1 MVTKYLLNGYK
12 YLLNGKNYVD
22 HCNIT
27 SCDITDDSRNIYI
40 QYHRVNNLLFLRELI
55 FYFFVRLTT
64 YETSILSINCILI

>member
-27 SCDITDDSRNIYI
+27 SCDITDD
-40 QYHRVNNLLFLRELI
+40 
-55 FYFFVRLTT
+55 
-64 YETSILSINCILI
+64 